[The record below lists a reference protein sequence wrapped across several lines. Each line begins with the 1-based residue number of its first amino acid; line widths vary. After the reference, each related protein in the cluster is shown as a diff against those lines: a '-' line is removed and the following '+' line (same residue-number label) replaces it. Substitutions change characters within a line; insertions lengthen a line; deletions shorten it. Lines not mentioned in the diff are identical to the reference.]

1 MREMFLGEFIK
12 NRRMELGLTQEQ
24 LCEGICEP
32 ITISRLENGKQTPS
46 RNRINALLQRLGL
59 PGDRYYAL
67 LSKNEKEVAALR
79 KEIRADEIRLRRA
92 LERDQTEIRER
103 MMKNLEQLEA
113 IAEADDQITQQGIL
127 RSRAFLDDQSP
138 EEQLEM
144 LLRAIKLTVPRFALE
159 TIDRGLYSLDETT
172 LINGIASVYDQM
184 GEVRVAAEIYRQLLK
199 YVESHDRDL
208 AEFAGHFCLVAHNYA
223 ITLERGKRYEE
234 SVELAQRG
242 WQVCVEYGHYQL
254 LPGFL
259 SIMAECYWILGEEA
273 RARDLYYQA
282 YYVYKAVRDEKNAVR
297 VQKELKDHLNLEIH
311 V

>member
-127 RSRAFLDDQSP
+127 RSRAFLNFIRF
-138 EEQLEM
+138 
-144 LLRAIKLTVPRFALE
+144 LL
-159 TIDRGLYSLDETT
+159 Y
-172 LINGIASVYDQM
+172 
-184 GEVRVAAEIYRQLLK
+184 
-199 YVESHDRDL
+199 H
-208 AEFAGHFCLVAHNYA
+208 
-223 ITLERGKRYEE
+223 
-234 SVELAQRG
+234 
-242 WQVCVEYGHYQL
+242 
-254 LPGFL
+254 
-259 SIMAECYWILGEEA
+259 
-273 RARDLYYQA
+273 
-282 YYVYKAVRDEKNAVR
+282 
-297 VQKELKDHLNLEIH
+297 
-311 V
+311 

>member
-113 IAEADDQITQQGIL
+113 IAEAE
-127 RSRAFLDDQSP
+127 DQSA
-138 EEQLEM
+138 QLEV